1 MENLSKDRT
10 IESGRYRAVV
20 IGLSAGGLN
29 ALHVLLPLIP
39 RDFPLPIVVVQHLH
53 PQQDSSF
60 FENAGGLCLL
70 PVREAEEKEQ
80 VMPGAVYFAPAN
92 YHLVI
97 ELDRTLSLSIDEKVN
112 YSRPSIDVLFESAA
126 DVYGPGLIGIILT
139 GASRDGA
146 AGLRRI
152 KENGGF
158 TIVQDPATAEFAVM
172 PSAALDETQVDCVM
186 NIPEIGRFLAGIGR
200 AVSPVCDKRKNE

>member
-1 MENLSKDRT
+1 MEDLSKNQT
-10 IESGRYRAVV
+10 VESGRHRAVV

-39 RDFPLPIVVVQHLH
+39 VDFPLPLVVVQHVH
-53 PQQDSSF
+53 PQQDGAF

-70 PVREAEEKEQ
+70 PVREAEEREQ
-80 VMPGAVYFAPAN
+80 VMPGTVYFAPAN
-92 YHLVI
+92 YHLMI
-97 ELDRTLSLSIDEKVN
+97 ELDMTFSLSVDEKVN

-152 KENGGF
+152 KEKGGF
-158 TIVQDPATAEFAVM
+158 TIVQDPATAEFPVM
-172 PSAALDETQVDCVM
+172 PSAALNETEVDRVM

-200 AVSPVCDKRKNE
+200 TVSSHV

>member
-1 MENLSKDRT
+1 MEDLSKDQ
-10 IESGRYRAVV
+10 IIKSGRFRAVV

-29 ALHVLLPLIP
+29 ALKVLLPLIP
-39 RDFPLPIVVVQHLH
+39 MDFPLSLVVVQHLH
-53 PQQDSSF
+53 PLQDSSF
-60 FENAGGLCLL
+60 FQNAGALSLL
-70 PVREAEEKEQ
+70 PVREAEEKEP
-80 VMPGAVYFAPAN
+80 VLPGSVYFAPAN
-92 YHLVI
+92 YHLMI
-97 ELDRTLSLSIDEKVN
+97 ESDGSFSLSVDEKVN

-126 DVYGPGLIGIILT
+126 DVYGPGLIGMILT

-158 TIVQDPATAEFAVM
+158 TIVQDPATAEFPVM
-172 PSAALDETQVDCVM
+172 PSAALDETEVDRVM

-200 AVSPVCDKRKNE
+200 AVSPVYDKRKNE